1 MAKYNILIYLL
12 NFLFIFIFF
21 YIFLLV
27 SVWNLILIIRSKPM
41 TIYLALRDDLQFRD
55 SVRSLTGAFSEDAA
69 SFPPCMKS
77 TGHRNVSKDLQ
88 IWGR

>member
-12 NFLFIFIFF
+12 NFLFFF

-55 SVRSLTGAFSEDAA
+55 SVRPLTGAFSEVAA

-77 TGHRNVSKDLQ
+77 TGHRNVSKNFQ